1 MLLNY
6 LKMTWAVLMRRKF
19 FTFVSLFAVTFT
31 LGVLLTVT
39 AIFDY
44 VFVSSPPDVHGDRTV
59 GIYRVTAEYKREQ
72 GGTGITSGG
81 PSFHL
86 AGELLPG
93 LPGVERYSI
102 HKIAWKAQAFFNN
115 RRADLFVKYT
125 DAKYWQVMQFNFL
138 EGRPFTQDEFD
149 SATPVAVINRAVR
162 EKYFGSESVVGQTVE
177 IDGKRI
183 RIVGVVEDVPVLRI
197 VTTFSE
203 VYLPYTL
210 LTDYDQP
217 REVVGM
223 WEATIRANSRSDI
236 PLIREEF
243 TRRLSE
249 YAAANPSFTKIVTRP
264 ETVVDMF
271 ARMILSLGKSTESMT
286 GWMNLLF
293 AGFAVMFMI
302 LPAVNLVNLN
312 TSRILERSGEIG
324 VRKAFGASSLTL
336 VGQFLAENIFLTIAG
351 GILGLAFA
359 YLLLSI
365 VVDAGLIPYGTF
377 SINYRV
383 LLVGVLAVFVFG
395 LLSGVLPAWRM
406 SRMHPVDALKGG
418 VL

>member
-6 LKMTWAVLMRRKF
+6 LKTTLAVLLRRKF

-31 LGVLLTVT
+31 LGVLLAIT

-44 VFVSSPPDVHGDRTV
+44 VFISSPPDVHGDRTV
-59 GIYRVTAEYKREQ
+59 GLYRVTAQYDREN
-72 GGTGITSGG
+72 GGITTGG
-81 PSFHL
+81 PSFHM
-86 AGELLPG
+86 AKELLPG
-93 LPGVERYSI
+93 LPGVEQYSI
-102 HKIAWKAQAFFNN
+102 HKVVWKAQVFFDN
-115 RRADLFVKYT
+115 RRADLFVKYM
-125 DAKYWQVMQFNFL
+125 DAAFWQVMQFNFL
-138 EGRPFTQDEFD
+138 EGRPFTQDEFA
-149 SATPVAVINRAVR
+149 SASPVAVINEAVR
-162 EKYFGSESVVGQTVE
+162 EKYFGDEPAVGKTVE
-177 IDGKRI
+177 IGEKRI
-183 RIVGVVEDVPVLRI
+183 RIIGVVENVPILRI
-197 VTTFSE
+197 FTTFSE
-203 VYLPYTL
+203 VYLPYML

-223 WEATIRANSRSDI
+223 WEATIRAKTKADI

-243 TRRLSE
+243 ARRLNE
-249 YAAANPSFTKIVTRP
+249 YTVAHPDYATIITRP

-271 ARMILSLGKSTESMT
+271 ARTILSLGKSTESMT
-286 GWMNLLF
+286 GWLNLLF
-293 AGFAVMFMI
+293 AGLAVMFMI

-312 TSRILERSGEIG
+312 TSRILERAGEIG

-336 VGQFLAENIFLTIAG
+336 VGQFLEENILLTIVG

-359 YLLLSI
+359 YLLLDF
-365 VVDAGLIPYGTF
+365 VVNAGLIPYGTF
-377 SINYRV
+377 SVNYRV